1 MLTDK
6 KRVVAKLKTILPT
19 YYELSCDS
27 DTPKPCITYNEN
39 FNVDDI
45 KSAEYGYSRL
55 QMTIK
60 IWLNGTDIG
69 SATNYAI
76 SVDSAMRELGYTRIS
91 SNELFVGGQIEKV
104 LIYEALGFETY

>member
-6 KRVVAKLKTILPT
+6 IRVVDALNDILPT
-19 YYELSCDS
+19 FYELSCDS
-27 DTPKPCITYNEN
+27 STPKPCITYLEN
-39 FNVDDI
+39 FNVDDVI
-45 KSAEYGYSRL
+45 SNEMGYSRL
-55 QMTIK
+55 QVTIK

-104 LIYEALGFETY
+104 LIYEALGIETY